1 MNSELPAVLGGRP
14 AFATML
20 QLVKP
25 ALPTADTLLPSVE
38 RMMSSGMLTKGK
50 HLVEFEQA
58 LAEHL
63 HVKHAV
69 AVSSCTTGLMLTYRA
84 LELEGEVIVP
94 SFTFMATVGAL
105 AWLNVRPVFVDVN
118 PHTATVDP
126 AAVERAITPR
136 TSAIVAV
143 HTFGNPAEMEALERI
158 ADRRGLRLIYDAAHG
173 FGTLYHNL
181 PVGSQGD
188 AQVFSMSPTKLLV
201 AGEGGVVT
209 TNDDDLA
216 EQIRIGRE
224 YGNDGSYDTVLLG
237 MNARMGEFNA
247 LLGLQSLRML
257 EASAVQRNRLA
268 LVYARHLAD
277 VPGIEL
283 QRVGAGNRCS
293 YKDFSIVIDPRAFGL
308 DRDQTADA
316 LRAER
321 IDTRKYYFPAV
332 HRHTTYRRFAPDE
345 GSLPNTNYLAERS
358 LSLPMGAHMTEDT
371 VAQVCRV
378 LRRLHLNAAAI
389 RSLGRTPALFDG
401 AVSAAFSVRTT
412 P

>member
-14 AFATML
+14 AFPSML
-20 QLVKP
+20 ALVKP
-25 ALPTADTLLPSVE
+25 ALPHPSGLQPAVD
-38 RMMSSGMLTKGK
+38 RMLSTGMLTKGK
-50 HLVEFEQA
+50 HLVEFEAA

-69 AVSSCTTGLMLTYRA
+69 AVSSCTTGLMLAYRA

-105 AWLNVRPVFVDVN
+105 AWLRVRPVFVDVRRD
-118 PHTATVDP
+118 TAVLDP

-136 TSAIVAV
+136 TTAIVAV
-143 HTFGNPAEMEALERI
+143 HTFGNPADMDALGWI
-158 ADRRGLRLIYDAAHG
+158 AERRGLRLIYDAAHG
-173 FGTLYHNL
+173 FGTLYRGR
-181 PVGSQGD
+181 PVGAQGD

-209 TNDDDLA
+209 TNDDHLA

-224 YGNDGSYDTVLLG
+224 YGNDGAYDTVFLG
-237 MNARMGEFNA
+237 MNARMAEFNA

-257 EASAVQRNRLA
+257 EDAARERNRLA
-268 LVYARHLAD
+268 AAYRRHLSD

-283 QRVGAGNRCS
+283 QRIEPGDRCS
-293 YKDFSIVIDPRAFGL
+293 YKDFSVVIRHREFGL
-308 DRDQTADA
+308 DRDQTAEA

-321 IDTRKYYFPAV
+321 IDTRKYYYPAV
-332 HRHTTYRRFAPDE
+332 HRHAVYRDLNADDAL
-345 GSLPNTNYLAERS
+345 LPNTNYLAEHS
-358 LSLPMGAHMTEDT
+358 LSLPMGAHLTEDT

-378 LRRLHLNAAAI
+378 LQRLHQHAPAI
-389 RSLGRTPALFDG
+389 RKLGRVTPLFDG
-401 AVSAAFSVRTT
+401 AVTAAFTARVA